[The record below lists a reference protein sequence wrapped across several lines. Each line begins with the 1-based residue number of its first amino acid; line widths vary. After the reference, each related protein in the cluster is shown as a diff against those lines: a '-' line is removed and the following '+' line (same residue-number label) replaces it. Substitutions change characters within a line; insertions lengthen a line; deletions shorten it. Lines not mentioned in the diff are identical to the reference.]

1 MANPVEMI
9 VALVGV
15 LLCSTLLFQFT
26 GRYLYNYRITDRGIE
41 VVLIGKFPVMRVGFD
56 NIAEIRVGPATKEML
71 PFKGIAFG
79 NRVWGRTVLVRQK
92 TGLVRRLFITP
103 DNPEQF
109 VRKVR
114 EQLPSTPALPL

>member
-1 MANPVEMI
+1 MANVVEI
-9 VALVGV
+9 VVALAAV
-15 LLCSTLLFQFT
+15 LLCSALLFQFA
-26 GRYLYNYRITDRGIE
+26 GRYVYNYQVTGRGIE
-41 VVLIGKFPVMRVGFD
+41 IVLFGRFPLKRVPFN
-56 NIAEIRVGPATKEML
+56 NIAEVRVGPTTREML

-79 NRVWGRTVLVRQK
+79 NRVWGQTVLVRQK

-114 EQLPSTPALPL
+114 EQLPPVSP